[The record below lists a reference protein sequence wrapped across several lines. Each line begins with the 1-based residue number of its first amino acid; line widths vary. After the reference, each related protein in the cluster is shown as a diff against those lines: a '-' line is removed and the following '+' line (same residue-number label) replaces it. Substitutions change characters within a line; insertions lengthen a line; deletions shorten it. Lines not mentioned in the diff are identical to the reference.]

1 MNAIFKDNSVECWI
15 EFDNAEDESVRLIP
29 DNVGWQD
36 GRKEIQVMNITTGK
50 NCSIFFEDD
59 EPSDITLMDEEAF
72 EVLRSIPVDVLKWAL
87 KRAR

>member
-29 DNVGWQD
+29 DNIGWQD

-59 EPSDITLMDEEAF
+59 TPSDITLMDAEAAK
-72 EVLRSIPVDVLKWAL
+72 VLRSIPTDVLKWAL